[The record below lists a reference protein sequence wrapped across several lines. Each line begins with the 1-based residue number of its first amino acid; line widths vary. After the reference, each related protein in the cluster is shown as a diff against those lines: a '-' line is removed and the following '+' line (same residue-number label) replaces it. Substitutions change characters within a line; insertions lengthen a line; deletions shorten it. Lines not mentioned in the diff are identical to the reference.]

1 MFDYKKILLETGID
15 LDNPQ
20 DILHLLKNHVEYLE
34 THNKN
39 YTGEQWRRIMDI
51 SAIIKNMEV

>member
-20 DILHLLKNHVEYLE
+20 DILFLLQNYVEYLS

-39 YTGEQWRRIMDI
+39 YTREQWRRILDI
-51 SAIIKNMEV
+51 AAIVNNMEV

>member
-1 MFDYKKILLETGID
+1 MFDYKKIMLETGII

-20 DILHLLKNHVEYLE
+20 DILCLLQKHVEYLS

-39 YTGEQWRRIMDI
+39 YTREQWLRILDI
-51 SAIIKNMEV
+51 AAVINNMEV

>member
-15 LDNPQ
+15 LDDPQ
-20 DILHLLKNHVEYLE
+20 AILCLLQNHVEYLS

-39 YTGEQWRRIMDI
+39 YTREQWRRILDI
-51 SAIIKNMEV
+51 AAIVNNMEV

>member
-1 MFDYKKILLETGID
+1 MFDYEKISLETGIN

-20 DILHLLKNHVEYLE
+20 SILYLLQSHVEYLL

-39 YTGEQWRRIMDI
+39 YTREQWRRILDI
-51 SAIIKNMEV
+51 AAIVNNMEV

>member
-20 DILHLLKNHVEYLE
+20 DILCLLQNYIEYLL

-39 YTGEQWRRIMDI
+39 YTKEQWRRILDI
-51 SAIIKNMEV
+51 AAIVNNMEV

>member
-20 DILHLLKNHVEYLE
+20 DILCLLQSHVEYLS

-39 YTGEQWRRIMDI
+39 YTREQWRRILDI
-51 SAIIKNMEV
+51 AAIINNMEV